1 MLAPDRDPHHI
12 PGYTGFLPGHGN
24 HFAKT
29 YGNVSKAALAE
40 RQANDDPLK
49 WRKFVSYAEFTPPK
63 TPAEGHFIPGYSGNV
78 AGVYGENLFAKTYG
92 KTTLQAVSGD
102 YPKGQ
107 IYNTEEQYKA
117 VSRVCMGDH
126 AGHPGK
132 PNDITVGGSSWTG
145 ASPYNIR
152 SAENAPEVTTANPW
166 PPSTVQIAG
175 GKEPVGVSQ
184 MLTNNFPFIPETTEP
199 AVRIKPKDDPH
210 DALDPEKKTMSQTSG
225 NFQIPGYSGFVPG
238 VQSENLF
245 AGTFARTT
253 AEADTIRDRKKDEE
267 VHLHMSG
274 IQPDGVLPLDPPKPP
289 PVRSGDME
297 TTKVDG
303 PQPHGKHI
311 PGYTGFVPGVEAESI
326 FGRTYGHASQIAISG
341 EHKRFQWREQETDER
356 FFSSSKSEYVQF
368 GHPAKIDDGHIT
380 YAHETANP
388 AKANFR
394 KKKLDTLP
402 KDYHIPGYSGFLPGV
417 ESRNMFGKT
426 RYKETGEA
434 LQAHAEALKAY
445 DAAKPK
451 TKKPPSEKPD
461 LGMLQFVPDGFMY
474 QKRMQG
480 EWNGGMLG
488 SRNYSAVRLS
498 EGRHWKGN
506 LYQTSTKELMT
517 GHAND
522 MCPKIFPKGNEYAY
536 ENMDHALAHKSVYL
550 GYQAQ

>member
-1 MLAPDRDPHHI
+1 MLAPDRDAHHI
-12 PGYTGFLPGHGN
+12 PGYTGFLPGGQHQM
-24 HFAKT
+24 AKT
-29 YGNVSKAALAE
+29 YGNVSKATLAE

-78 AGVYGENLFAKTYG
+78 AGVYSENLFAKTYG

-107 IYNTEEQYKA
+107 IYTTEEQYKSTSK
-117 VSRVCMGDH
+117 VLLGDV

-132 PNDITVGGSSWTG
+132 PNDITVGGSSWSG

-152 SAENAPEVTTANPW
+152 NAENAPEVCSANPW

-184 MLTNNFPFIPETTEP
+184 MLRNFPAVSETTEP
-199 AVRIKPKDDPH
+199 ALRIMGKTDPH
-210 DALDPEKKTMSQTSG
+210 DPLDPEKKTMSQTSG

-253 AEADTIRDRKKDEE
+253 SEADTIRDRKKDEE

-274 IQPDGVLPLDPPKPP
+274 IQPDGILPLDPPKPP
-289 PVRSGDME
+289 PVRSGDMA
-297 TTKVDG
+297 TTAVDG
-303 PQPHGKHI
+303 PQPHAKHI

-326 FGRTYGHASQIAISG
+326 FGHTYGHASHIAISG
-341 EHKRFQWREQETDER
+341 EHKRFQWKEQEVDER
-356 FFSSSKSEYVQF
+356 FFSSSKSEFLQF

-380 YAHETANP
+380 YAHETSNP

-394 KKKLDTLP
+394 KKKVATIP
-402 KDYHIPGYSGFLPGV
+402 KDFHIPGYGGFVPGV
-417 ESRNMFGKT
+417 QARNMFGST
-426 RYKETGEA
+426 QYKETGQA
-434 LQAHAEALKAY
+434 LAAHDKALKAY
-445 DAAKPK
+445 DLVMPK
-451 TKKPPSEKPD
+451 TGALASDKPD
-461 LGMLQFVPDGFMY
+461 LGMLQFVPEGFMY

-506 LYQTSTKELMT
+506 LYTTTNKELMK
-517 GHAND
+517 GHSND
-522 MCPKIFPKGNEYAY
+522 QAPKIFSKGPEPTF
-536 ENMDHALAHKSVYL
+536 ENMNHALAHKSVYL
-550 GYQAQ
+550 GYQAM